1 MRWLD
6 IINDSIAMN
15 LSKLQERVED
25 RGVWRAAVPGAAR
38 SWTRLSAQQSI
49 QRPASDVRFQVFQRH

>member
-25 RGVWRAAVPGAAR
+25 RGAWCAAIYGVTK
-38 SWTRLSAQQSI
+38 SQT
-49 QRPASDVRFQVFQRH
+49 